1 MIIYPAVDIRNGK
14 CVRLSQGKF
23 DDMTVYSDNPVDMA
37 VKWKGLGAASLHVVD
52 LDGARCGRP
61 VNIDIIKEIA
71 VSTGIFIQ
79 VGGGI
84 RSIDAAEEV
93 LAAGVSR
100 VILGTSAV
108 QSPELVEE
116 ALSRFGDRIAV
127 GIDARDGLVAVEGW
141 EKTSSFSAVDFA
153 KKMCRMGVKTI
164 IYTDISRDGM
174 LSGPNLAAMSQMVD
188 SVDADVI
195 ASGGIGCI
203 KDIADLKETGVSG
216 VIIGKALY
224 TGAVDLKEAL
234 ELAKE

>member
-116 ALSRFGDRIAV
+116 ALSRFGDRRAV